1 MEKSEHQFTML
12 HEVIRYAADNLLA
25 KATRLPGQ
33 SSYSCDVMLPGYN
46 KFSTGI
52 VHEKYLNLV
61 KSMGLDTSCL
71 NLSAFDEF
79 EAGSTRQSVRYAW
92 MQFVADIAEEEGI
105 TIGLL

>member
-25 KATRLPGQ
+25 SAPFMPGLYL
-33 SSYSCDVMLPGYN
+33 YSCDVMRPVNN
-46 KFSTGI
+46 KFSTEI
-52 VHEKYLNLV
+52 VYEKYMSLV
-61 KSMGLDTSCL
+61 ESMGLKNPSL
-71 NLSAFDEF
+71 NLCAFDEF